1 MRAEPNQSPA
11 VLVVDDARDIRVTLR
26 VCLEGAGCLV
36 TLAATPEAALE
47 SASRESFDLVLLD
60 LCLGEANG
68 LDLLPK
74 LLALQ
79 PNLAVVIITASP
91 ELGSALDAF
100 ELGAADYIPKPFTP
114 AEIRR
119 VVDRILSDGGKRAAV

>member
-1 MRAEPNQSPA
+1 MREPSQSPA
-11 VLVVDDARDIRVTLR
+11 VLVVDDAREIRVTLR
-26 VCLEGAGCLV
+26 VCLEGAGCRV

-60 LCLGEANG
+60 LGLGGANG

-79 PNLAVVIITASP
+79 PNLAVVVITASP
-91 ELGSALDAF
+91 ELGTALDAF
-100 ELGAADYIPKPFTP
+100 DLGATDYIPKPFTP
-114 AEIRR
+114 EEIRR
-119 VVDRILSDGGKRAAV
+119 VVDRLLSNGSKRAAG